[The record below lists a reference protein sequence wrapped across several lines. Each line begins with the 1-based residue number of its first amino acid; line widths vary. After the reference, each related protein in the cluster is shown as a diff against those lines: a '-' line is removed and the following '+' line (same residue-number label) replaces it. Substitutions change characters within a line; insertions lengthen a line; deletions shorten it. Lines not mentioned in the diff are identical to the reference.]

1 MSRKKFFLNSNRRFR
16 VQTRSAV
23 KAGIFILAMVA
34 LVSVRGADS
43 ISLASDQDNV
53 IAVVNGE
60 PIHLA
65 QLEPLIA
72 EFKKQA
78 KKKQLG
84 EEDKVQLLKNLIRRN
99 LILQQ
104 DFSQQL
110 RKSEVVS
117 SRVKQYE
124 DKLVLEAYIKHH
136 VGDFLTVSAE
146 EAKQYYLNNLHQ
158 FASTPKVKA
167 SHILLRTETEAKQVL
182 EKLQAGESFTELA
195 KQYSIDLPMAF
206 EGGSMGTIAKG
217 KTLPQ
222 LEKALF
228 VLDEG
233 EFSDIVKTQ
242 YGWHILRVDEKI
254 TAPYMP
260 YEEVKDKIKVILKRE
275 KEARAYDTMTQQLE
289 KDAAIAIYENR
300 L

>member
-1 MSRKKFFLNSNRRFR
+1 
-16 VQTRSAV
+16 VQKRSAA
-23 KAGIFILAMVA
+23 KAGICILVLVA
-34 LVSVRGADS
+34 LVTMQDTVC
-43 ISLASDQDNV
+43 ISFATDQDNV

-60 PIHLA
+60 QIHLA

-72 EFKKQA
+72 EFKKRA
-78 KKKQLG
+78 KKTQLR
-84 EEDKVQLLKNLIRRN
+84 EEEKVQLLKNLVRRN

-104 DFSQQL
+104 DFTQQL
-110 RKSEVVS
+110 RKSKEIS
-117 SRVKQYE
+117 SRVKEYE
-124 DKLVLEAYIKHH
+124 NKLVLEAYIKHH
-136 VGDFLTVSAE
+136 VGDFLAVGAE

-158 FASTPKVKA
+158 FASPPKVKA

-182 EKLQAGESFTELA
+182 EKLKAGKSFTKLA

-242 YGWHILRVDEKI
+242 FGWHILRVDEKI
-254 TAPYMP
+254 TAQYSP
-260 YEEVKDKIKVILKRE
+260 YEAVKDRIKVILMRE
-275 KEARAYDTMTQQLE
+275 KEARAYDTMVQQLE
-289 KDAAIAIYENR
+289 KEADIIIYESR

>member
-1 MSRKKFFLNSNRRFR
+1 
-16 VQTRSAV
+16 VQTRNAV
-23 KAGIFILAMVA
+23 KAGILILI
-34 LVSVRGADS
+34 LVGLVTMRDTVS

-60 PIHLA
+60 QIYLA

-78 KKKQLG
+78 KKKTQLR
-84 EEDKVQLLKNLIRRN
+84 EEEKLQLLKNLIRRN

-104 DFSQQL
+104 DFTQQA
-110 RKSEVVS
+110 RKSKEIS
-117 SRVKQYE
+117 ERIKQYE
-124 DKLVLEAYIKHH
+124 DKLVLETYIKHH
-136 VGDFLTVSAE
+136 VGDFLTVSEE
-146 EAKQYYLNNLHQ
+146 EAKLYYRNNLHQ
-158 FASTPKVKA
+158 FASPAKVKA
-167 SHILLRTETEAKQVL
+167 SHILLRTEPEAKQVL

-233 EFSDIVKTQ
+233 EFSDIVETQ
-242 YGWHILRVDEKI
+242 YGWHIMRVDEKI
-254 TAPYMP
+254 TAPYIP
-260 YEEVKDKIKVILKRE
+260 YEKVKDRIKVILKRE
-275 KEARAYDTMTQQLE
+275 KEARAYDTMTQKLE
-289 KDAAIAIYENR
+289 KEADITIYENR